1 MAMFVEYLQAKIH
14 MAVVTDANPDYHGSI
29 TLDQDLLD
37 AAHVEP
43 FQKILVANATNGS
56 RLETYVIPGDRGS
69 GVIALNGAAALLG
82 KPGDKVIAMTFCM
95 LSAEEAREHRPRIVL
110 VSEGNRPSVLVPQ

>member
-1 MAMFVEYLQAKIH
+1 MFVEYLQAKIH